1 MRWYCALM
9 AIRLLIFR
17 AFSSFR
23 NVYAVNSN
31 PPIIPTVCSRS
42 NQCSAIQADT
52 SIARHCTRTCESAQL
67 PLRTTLCPI
76 PSTCYPDHEV
86 FHLVSMPPIKLV
98 KSLLIVFGL
107 TLLAVV
113 TWFMLVH
120 EARQKESQADA
131 TSINCTRS
139 LWKND
144 SPRYLFWKRHY
155 ALFHPEWA
163 VLYDVGSACELTD
176 GRTLV
181 SFSYFRSKDPN
192 SGGQSIALFDANNNL
207 IRETGGFQDRKSV
220 V

>member
-1 MRWYCALM
+1 
-9 AIRLLIFR
+9 
-17 AFSSFR
+17 
-23 NVYAVNSN
+23 
-31 PPIIPTVCSRS
+31 
-42 NQCSAIQADT
+42 
-52 SIARHCTRTCESAQL
+52 
-67 PLRTTLCPI
+67 
-76 PSTCYPDHEV
+76 
-86 FHLVSMPPIKLV
+86 MPPIKLV

-207 IRETGGFQDRKSV
+207 IRETGGFHCAEIGDIPAPILVSIEESKV
-220 V
+220 VVSCDDFDANHKVRSLFDLDIVNFSWKKRTSP